1 MTAALW
7 WLQAAYAA
15 GFLGLLLAGSRRRRI
30 EMVGWLLGVA
40 SEIGFAVG
48 ATIGHIPSAY
58 PWIVAWGTVYIYN
71 WRKWTRETHAVHLRS
86 ASAGS
91 TGLR

>member
-1 MTAALW
+1 
-7 WLQAAYAA
+7 
-15 GFLGLLLAGSRRRRI
+15 
-30 EMVGWLLGVA
+30 MVGWFLGVA
-40 SEIGFAVG
+40 SEMGFGVW

-86 ASAGS
+86 APAGS

>member
-1 MTAALW
+1 MTATLW

-30 EMVGWLLGVA
+30 EMVGWFLGVA
-40 SEIGFAVG
+40 SEIGFAVW

-86 ASAGS
+86 APAGS
-91 TGLR
+91 TGVR